1 MKAITVRPEFSA
13 LKEFTAT
20 LPKAF
25 DAMGCV
31 IHNSRNVIRKVDTD
45 HGTYVVKN
53 FKGMYFFNRL
63 AYSLFRKSKA
73 ARSYTY
79 SALLNEHGIMTPPH
93 VAWLDCYTLG
103 LLTRSYFVSVYY
115 PYQTLEQAIQYYDI
129 YDPSYKEP
137 LLHDVA
143 AFALKLHQLGIYH
156 EDFSLG
162 NILVIP
168 TTRGYTFALVDL
180 NRIKFRAVSY
190 DKGLRNFI
198 TLRASPDDVNAV
210 VGEYARLCGKPVQD
224 AIDLFWKYEQRKMS
238 LRRRRRRFRRY
249 TIGRLERIFDKTHL
263 LSTGSKA

>member
-13 LKEFTAT
+13 LKDFTT
-20 LPKAF
+20 SLPETF
-25 DAMGCV
+25 DEIGSV
-31 IHNSRNVIRKVDTD
+31 IHNSRNCIKKVDTNQ
-45 HGTYVVKN
+45 GTYVVKD

-79 SALLNEHGIMTPPH
+79 SALLNDHGIMTPPH
-93 VAWLDCYTLG
+93 VAWIDCYTLG

-129 YDPSYKEP
+129 YDPSYKKK
-137 LLHDVA
+137 LFHDVA
-143 AFALKLHQLGIYH
+143 AFALKLHELGIYH

-168 TTRGYTFALVDL
+168 TTSGYAFALVDL
-180 NRIKFRAVSY
+180 NRIKFHKVDF

-198 TLRASPDDVNAV
+198 TLRALPDDVNTV
-210 VGEYARLCGKPVQD
+210 ISEYATLCGRPIK
-224 AIDLFWKYEQRKMS
+224 ASIDLFWKYEQRKMS
-238 LRRRRRRFRRY
+238 LRRRRRRFRGY
-249 TIGRLERIFDKTHL
+249 TIGRLEQIFVRTKP
-263 LSTGSKA
+263 GSLHS